1 MQKFGVGQPVPR
13 TEDPKLVRGEGRYTD
28 DLSLPGQAYAAIVRS
43 SHAHGV
49 LKGIDTSAARA
60 MPGVLAIYTGADLQA
75 AGYGGLKCVPPF
87 KNRDGTPMKKPLR
100 PALAVDKVRFV
111 GDPVA
116 CVIAETAIQAK
127 EAAEA
132 VVLDIEP
139 LPAVTKASE
148 AMKPGAPQL
157 FDDVPDN
164 VALDYHFGDA
174 EKVKDAFAKAA
185 HVTRLELLNN
195 RLVVNAMEP
204 RAAIA
209 SYDAKSER
217 FTFHVGCQG
226 VFGLRGQLAEIL
238 NIPPAKLRLLTGN
251 VGGSFGMKAQA
262 YPEYIPMLHGARL
275 LGRPVKWTDERSTSF
290 LSDSHGRDHEKVAEL
305 ALDAEGRFLALRLTG
320 TGNMGAYLGAVAPLP
335 PTLNAVK
342 NMVSVYRTP
351 LIEVET
357 KCVFTNTSFVT
368 AYRGAGRPEGNYF
381 MERLID
387 NAAREMGIDRLELRR
402 RNQLKPKEIPYAAAS
417 EQTYDSG
424 DFPAVFKHALEL
436 ADWKGFSKRKRE
448 SRKHGKLR
456 GIAVGSYL
464 EVTAPPNK
472 EMGGI
477 RFEADGTVTF
487 ITGTLD
493 YGQGHATPFAQVLSS
508 RLGIPFDRIRLL
520 QGDSDEL
527 ITGGGTGGS
536 RSAAASTMA
545 MVEAVA
551 KVVELGKEAAS
562 HLLEAAPQ
570 DIEFAGGRFTIAGT
584 DRSIGVLELAEK
596 LRAKPTLPEGAPTSL
611 DVKLASENVPSAFP
625 NGCHVAEVEIDPD
638 TGVVE
643 VVKYASVN
651 DFGTIINPMLVEGQM
666 HGGLVQG
673 IGQALMENTVYN
685 DEGQPI
691 TGSFMDYAMPRASDV
706 PSFVTEHHPVPAK
719 TNPLGIKGCGEAG
732 CAGALVSV
740 MNAIVDALSEYG
752 IRHIDM
758 PVTPEKVWQAI
769 REAKAHAP
777 VPASPAPASPA
788 PQRRPREGCVH
799 GRARDLQ
806 IRGEARPPAGL
817 LEEARRGGGP
827 EVHEPGDA
835 EIGAGIAHDRAR
847 PRHRRHRD
855 ARIRGHG
862 RLRRPHRLRAG
873 EHRTGSA
880 CSSPRQPRRRS
891 SSRWSC

>member
-1 MQKFGVGQPVPR
+1 MNVQNDPGSWAVQKFGVGQPVPR
-13 TEDPKLVRGEGRYTD
+13 TEDPKLVRGQGNYSD

-49 LKGIDTSAARA
+49 LKGIDTAAALA
-60 MPGVLAIYTGADLQA
+60 MPGVLAVYTGADLQA
-75 AGYGGLKCVPPF
+75 AGYGGLKCVPPM
-87 KNRDGTPMKKPLR
+87 KNRDGTPMKKPPR

-116 CVIAETAIQAK
+116 CVIAQTAIQAK

-132 VVLDIEP
+132 VTLDIEP
-139 LPAVTKASE
+139 LPAVTRASE
-148 AMKPGAPQL
+148 AVKPGAPLL
-157 FDDVPDN
+157 FDDVPNN
-164 VALDYHFGDA
+164 VALDYHYGDT
-174 EKVKDAFAKAA
+174 EKVNAAFAKAA
-185 HVTRLELLNN
+185 HVTKLEL
-195 RLVVNAMEP
+195 LVVNAMEP

-209 SYDAKSER
+209 AYDPDSER

-238 NIPPAKLRLLTGN
+238 NIPPARLRVLTGN

-262 YPEYIPMLHGARL
+262 YPEYVCLLHGARL
-275 LGRPVKWTDERSTSF
+275 LGRPIKWTDERSSSF

-305 ALDAEGRFLALRLTG
+305 ALDTDGRFLAIRLTG

-335 PTLNAVK
+335 ATLNAVK

-351 LIEVET
+351 LIEVST
-357 KCVFTNTSFVT
+357 QCVFTNTSMVT

-387 NAAREMGIDRLELRR
+387 NAAREMSIDRLELRR

-417 EQTYDSG
+417 DQTYDSG

-436 ADWKGFSKRKRE
+436 ADWKGFSKRKRD
-448 SRKHGKLR
+448 SKKRGKLR

-464 EVTAPPNK
+464 EVTAPPNR

-493 YGQGHATPFAQVLSS
+493 YGQGHATPFAQVLAS

-536 RSAAASTMA
+536 RSAAASSMA

-551 KVVELGKEAAS
+551 KVVELGKQVAS
-562 HLLEAAPQ
+562 HLLEAAVA
-570 DIEFAGGRFTIAGT
+570 DIEFAAGRFTIAGT

-596 LRAKPTLPEGAPTSL
+596 LRAGPKLPEGTPASL
-611 DVKLASENVPSAFP
+611 DVKLASEPVPSAFP
-625 NGCHVAEVEIDPD
+625 NGCHVAEVEVDPD
-638 TGVVE
+638 TGVIE
-643 VVKYASVN
+643 VVKYSSAN
-651 DFGTIINPMLVEGQM
+651 DFGTVINPMLVEGQM

-673 IGQALMENTVYN
+673 IGQALMENTVY
-685 DEGQPI
+685 DADGQPI

-719 TNPLGIKGCGEAG
+719 TNPLGVKGCGEAG

-752 IRHIDM
+752 VRHIDM
-758 PVTPEKVWQAI
+758 PATPERVWQAI
-769 REAKAHAP
+769 RHAQA
-777 VPASPAPASPA
+777 VPAS
-788 PQRRPREGCVH
+788 
-799 GRARDLQ
+799 
-806 IRGEARPPAGL
+806 
-817 LEEARRGGGP
+817 
-827 EVHEPGDA
+827 
-835 EIGAGIAHDRAR
+835 
-847 PRHRRHRD
+847 
-855 ARIRGHG
+855 
-862 RLRRPHRLRAG
+862 
-873 EHRTGSA
+873 
-880 CSSPRQPRRRS
+880 
-891 SSRWSC
+891 